1 MYLTVLIT
9 APDRESARKISRH
22 LLEKRL
28 ASCINMSPVSSMYW
42 WEGKIEEAEEI
53 LLIVKTTTDKLDAL
67 TKEVKAVHPY
77 QVPEVIAL
85 PIVGGLKEY
94 LSWVER
100 ETHA

>member
-1 MYLTVLIT
+1 MYVTVLIT

-53 LLIVKTTTDKLDAL
+53 LLVVKTTTDKLDAL

-100 ETHA
+100 ETNA